1 MLHDIVMK
9 DTMMSYKK
17 QELFIL
23 REDLCSLP
31 VFLVGSVLL
40 IFLVFCVVCFVCLR
54 FVSYVACVSTLSLL
68 ITFRFS

>member
-17 QELFIL
+17 QKLFIL
-23 REDLCSLP
+23 RDDLCSLG

-40 IFLVFCVVCFVCLR
+40 LFLVFCVVFVDL
-54 FVSYVACVSTLSLL
+54 FVSALFIMLSVSLHCHC
-68 ITFRFS
+68 